1 MRMITRHLILAFL
14 PLALGV
20 VVGWAFAQSQAGCG
34 SLVGPLFAAKCG
46 RIKAEYQLWVQTA
59 VTAALALLT
68 ALVGA
73 VLEWRRER
81 RRGVVTDD
89 GIPRPAAQ

>member
-1 MRMITRHLILAFL
+1 MRILTRHLILAFL

-20 VVGWAFAQSQAGCG
+20 AAGWAFAQSQAGRG

-59 VTAALALLT
+59 VTAGV
-68 ALVGA
+68 ALVTASIGA

-81 RRGVVTDD
+81 RRRAATPPT
-89 GIPRPAAQ
+89 IPLGS